1 MRTQDGSGRQ
11 VNGGGSGA
19 EGDHVTPTRVTAL
32 TIEVV
37 QRGAVRTTLTV
48 SLVAKPAEPAK
59 EPALASP

>member
-1 MRTQDGSGRQ
+1 M
-11 VNGGGSGA
+11 
-19 EGDHVTPTRVTAL
+19 TPTRVTAL